1 MKNVKKQSFRQ
12 FSYMAEDSDISPAG
26 RQVKLRS
33 FTLIELLVVIAII
46 AILAAILLPALQS
59 ARDRGKQSS
68 CANNLKNIGLGF
80 NTYADDNGDWYPHNN
95 SGTNAFFANAGIRR
109 YFESSA
115 KPVVESELSG
125 VFYCPDGGIRGYG
138 NVDRSYTRF
147 SYGCNVVMA
156 KATYRSF
163 NSYPMEKRGAIRSAS
178 ERMLLCEIGGDKT
191 NPARSGYAVIEDR
204 TYMAFRHHKTMGIV
218 FADGHVDFRQKGI
231 VPTRTA
237 ASDLNYFWQSSYD

>member
-1 MKNVKKQSFRQ
+1 MLKNCSVHRKGISAVMKQL
-12 FSYMAEDSDISPAG
+12 
-26 RQVKLRS
+26 KLRS

-115 KPVVESELSG
+115 KPVVDSELSG

-138 NVDRSYTRF
+138 NVDRSYARF

-178 ERMLLCEIGGDKT
+178 ERMLLCEVGGDKT
-191 NPARSGYAVIEDR
+191 NPSRGGYAVIDDR
-204 TYMAFRHHKTMGIV
+204 TYMAFRHHKTMGII

-237 ASDLNYFWQSSYD
+237 ASDLNYFWQNSY